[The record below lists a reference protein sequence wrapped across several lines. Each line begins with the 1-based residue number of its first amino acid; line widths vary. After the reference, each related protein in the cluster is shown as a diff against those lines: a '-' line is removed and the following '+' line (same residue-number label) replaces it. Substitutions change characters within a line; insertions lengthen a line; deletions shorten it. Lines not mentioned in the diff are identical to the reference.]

1 MGSDDRE
8 IDSIC
13 LHMVARNLA
22 DVAIVDVDIEE
33 GLRRRRQSGRTQES
47 IQFHRDIRLL
57 SRGGPLATAQRLE
70 PNMLGMYECDRRRRE
85 KVDRGCPRG
94 SRAFRKIRGR
104 HELLIFLFPAALD
117 DSRSEERRG
126 GKELFST

>member
-1 MGSDDRE
+1 
-8 IDSIC
+8 
-13 LHMVARNLA
+13 MVECNLA

-70 PNMLGMYECDRRRRE
+70 PNMMCMYECDRRRRE
-85 KVDRGCPRG
+85 KVDRGCQRG
-94 SRAFRKIRGR
+94 SRAFRKEMGR
-104 HELLIFLFPAALD
+104 PHDRTPVT
-117 DSRSEERRG
+117 
-126 GKELFST
+126 KPNP

>member
-33 GLRRRRQSGRTQES
+33 GLRRRRQSGRTPDS
-47 IQFHRDIRLL
+47 IQFHRAIRLL
-57 SRGGPLATAQRLE
+57 TRGGPPAPPPPPDPTLIS
-70 PNMLGMYECDRRRRE
+70 MYECEPRRRPQ
-85 KVDRGCPRG
+85 VAVGVPHG
-94 SRAFRKIRGR
+94 SAPSPK
-104 HELLIFLFPAALD
+104 
-117 DSRSEERRG
+117 
-126 GKELFST
+126 

>member
-57 SRGGPLATAQRLE
+57 SRGGPLATAQR
-70 PNMLGMYECDRRRRE
+70 
-85 KVDRGCPRG
+85 
-94 SRAFRKIRGR
+94 
-104 HELLIFLFPAALD
+104 
-117 DSRSEERRG
+117 SEEHTS
-126 GKELFST
+126 ELQSLMRSSYAVFCLKKKKATITRHTYK